1 MYTSVATSCP
11 ASALLPGAID
21 RDEREQYSR
30 ISVRLQMRLCSFRQ
44 SSQDCA
50 ADRANQNTAR
60 LAQRRTFALV
70 AVFS

>member
-1 MYTSVATSCP
+1 MYTSVATF
-11 ASALLPGAID
+11 LLAGAID
-21 RDEREQYSR
+21 RGEEREQYSR

-50 ADRANQNTAR
+50 ADRANQNTGR

>member
-50 ADRANQNTAR
+50 ADRVNQNTGR